1 LTKPPLLNNVGAGER
16 SFRTS
21 CHRPRQ
27 AFGVRPATG
36 EAMLEFDP
44 HVLDEKPI
52 PPPEDFSKKAH
63 VKSLEDYREMYQRAL
78 ADPEE
83 FWGEQAKRIEWF
95 KAPTK
100 VLEWKLPHAKWFAD
114 GKLNVSYNCLD
125 RHLEKNANKPA
136 LMWEGEDGST
146 VQFTYAEFHERVC
159 KFANVLCSLG
169 VKPGDCVTIYMPM
182 IPELPIAMLG
192 CARVGAV
199 HSVVFGGFSATA
211 LADRIVD
218 CKSTLLI
225 TADGGYRRGKI
236 VPLKETADAALE
248 KCPTVGKSIV
258 VRRTKEPVAWKE
270 GRDLWWHELEEKALK
285 EFPALELDSEHPL
298 YILYTSGTTGKPKG
312 VLHTSAGYL
321 LQCMWSTRLVF
332 DLRDEDVYWCTADIG
347 WVTGHSYIVY
357 GPLANGATLVMYE
370 GAPDFPRKDRF
381 WEIIDRYKVSIFYSS
396 ATAIRA
402 FMAWGMDW
410 IKPYDLSSLRVLG
423 TVGEPI
429 NPAAWKWYFEAIGK
443 NRCPIVD
450 TWWQTETGSIMISPL
465 PGATPTK
472 PGSATLPLPGI
483 IARVVNLKGEPVG
496 PGETGY
502 LTIQKPWPSMLR
514 TIYGDDERY
523 KREYWERIPG
533 VYFAGDAAQCDKD
546 GYIWVLG
553 RVDDVI
559 KVAGHRL
566 SSMEIESVLVSHA
579 AVAEAAVVA
588 RPDEIKGEAIICFV
602 ALRTGYTP
610 SKELRSA
617 LMDHVATT
625 IGSIARPADVRFA
638 DGLPK
643 TRSGKIM
650 RRLLREL
657 AHKGGI
663 SGDTTTLEDLTVIDR
678 LAKAQAQEEE

>member
-1 LTKPPLLNNVGAGER
+1 
-16 SFRTS
+16 
-21 CHRPRQ
+21 
-27 AFGVRPATG
+27 
-36 EAMLEFDP
+36 MLEFDP

-52 PPPEDFSKKAH
+52 PPPEEFSRRAH
-63 VKSLEDYREMYQRAL
+63 VKSLGEYREIYARAVN
-78 ADPEE
+78 DPEKY
-83 FWGEQAKRIEWF
+83 WGEQAKMLEWF
-95 KAPTK
+95 EPPKK
-100 VLEWKLPHAKWFAD
+100 VLEWDFPHAKWFVG

-125 RHLEKNANKPA
+125 RHLARNANKPA
-136 LMWEGEDGST
+136 LLWEAEDGST
-146 VQFTYAEFHERVC
+146 VQFTYAELQKRVC
-159 KFANVLCSLG
+159 KFANALTSLG
-169 VKPGDCVTIYMPM
+169 VKAGDCVAVYMPM
-182 IPELPIAMLG
+182 IPELPIAMLA
-192 CARVGAV
+192 CARIGAM

-211 LADRIVD
+211 LADRIAD
-218 CKSTLLI
+218 GKSKILI
-225 TADGGYRRGKI
+225 TADGGFRRGKI
-236 VPLKETADAALE
+236 VPLKETADAAL
-248 KCPTVGKSIV
+248 KNCPTVEKSIV
-258 VRRTKEPVAWKE
+258 VRRTAEKIAWQA
-270 GRDLWWHELEEKALK
+270 GRDLWWHDLEEPASADC
-285 EFPALELDSEHPL
+285 PALPFDSEQPL

-357 GPLANGATLVMYE
+357 GSLASGASVVMYE
-370 GAPDFPRKDRF
+370 GAPDQPRADRF
-381 WEIIDRYKVSIFYSS
+381 WEIVDRYGVTIFYSS
-396 ATAIRA
+396 ATAVRA

-410 IKPYDLSSLRVLG
+410 IKPHSLKSLRILG

-450 TWWQTETGSIMISPL
+450 TWWQTETGSILISPL

-483 IARVVNLKGEPVG
+483 AARVVDLKGEPVK

-523 KREYWERIPG
+523 VRDYWNRIPG

-566 SSMEIESVLVSHA
+566 SSMEIESALVSHVS
-579 AVAEAAVVA
+579 VAEAAVVA

-602 ALRTGYTP
+602 TLRAGQLP
-610 SKELRSA
+610 SPELRSA
-617 LMDHVATT
+617 LMEHVAST
-625 IGSIARPADVRFA
+625 IGTIARPADVRFC
-638 DGLPK
+638 DLLPK

-657 AHKGGI
+657 AYKGGV
-663 SGDTTTLEDLTVIDR
+663 SGDTTTLEDMGVIER
-678 LAKAQAQEEE
+678 LAKAQGREEE